1 MNKDLRKALELIVSE
16 LSNGELVL
24 TDVVE
29 EVKDEV
35 AEKRASKKD
44 KKVEPKEEEFK
55 ENDTVETAEYSMEEL
70 KAMTQAELKALA
82 KELGVSVRGSK
93 SAILG
98 RILEKL
104 DVSEVEEEEA
114 PVEEVEEP
122 VTEVEELPTEE
133 VEPIDAIQ
141 DALEDLELEDL
152 ADLCEQAELST
163 KGKKQALIARLM
175 TAHNAGEIDL
185 TDFFEE
191 EDITEEVEEEI
202 EEDAVDEMK
211 IEEIL
216 EAQDLKTVK
225 AIAKKLKIK
234 VALKDKKPAIIEKIG
249 QCNAEDV
256 IEVLNDMGLIE
267 PADDEEEASEGVEM
281 PKFEGS
287 KKRIKACEACWKE
300 TMSDLENGDIDE
312 DDVRE
317 FFEDRFSGNKSELK
331 KIAKRDWEDLAIEF
345 AEIMANMFDDD
356 GDDVEM
362 QEPYMVDETPYC
374 CGVPMKKVD
383 DTHFLCEIDGEEV
396 ELEDE
401 E

>member
-24 TDVVE
+24 TDVVKE
-29 EVKDEV
+29 AKDEV
-35 AEKRASKKD
+35 AEKRASKKG
-44 KKVEPKEEEFK
+44 KKEEPKEEVK
-55 ENDTVETAEYSMEEL
+55 EDDTVESEYSMEEL
-70 KAMTQAELKALA
+70 KAMTQVELKALA

-98 RILEKL
+98 RILEKV
-104 DVSEVEEEEA
+104 DVAEVEEEE
-114 PVEEVEEP
+114 PVTEEADEEVEND
-122 VTEVEELPTEE
+122 
-133 VEPIDAIQ
+133 DAVQ
-141 DALEDLELEDL
+141 EALEELELEDL

-191 EDITEEVEEEI
+191 EDITDEVDEEI

-216 EAQDLKTVK
+216 EAQDLKTIK

-234 VALKDKKPAIIEKIG
+234 VALKDKKPALIEKIG
-249 QCNAEDV
+249 QYNAEDV
-256 IEVLNDMGLIE
+256 VEVLNEMGIIE
-267 PADDEEEASEGVEM
+267 PTDDEEEASEGVEM
-281 PKFEGS
+281 PKFKGS

-300 TMSDLENGDIDE
+300 TMSDLEKGDIDE
-312 DDVRE
+312 DDIRE

-331 KIAKRDWEDLAIEF
+331 KIAKKDWEDLAIEF
-345 AEIMANMFDDD
+345 AEIIANMFDDD

>member
-24 TDVVE
+24 TDAVE

-44 KKVEPKEEEFK
+44 KKVEPKEEVK
-55 ENDTVETAEYSMEEL
+55 EDDTVKTAEYSMEEL

-104 DVSEVEEEEA
+104 DVSEVEEEET
-114 PVEEVEEP
+114 PVEEVEES
-122 VTEVEELPTEE
+122 VTEVEELSTEE

-249 QCNAEDV
+249 QYNVEDV

-267 PADDEEEASEGVEM
+267 PTDDEEEASEGVEM

-362 QEPYMVDETPYC
+362 QEPYMVGETPYC

>member
-1 MNKDLRKALELIVSE
+1 MNKDVRKALELIVSE

-24 TDVVE
+24 TDVVKE
-29 EVKDEV
+29 AKDEV
-35 AEKRASKKD
+35 AEKRASKKG
-44 KKVEPKEEEFK
+44 KKEEPKEEVK
-55 ENDTVETAEYSMEEL
+55 EDDTVESEYSMEEL

-104 DVSEVEEEEA
+104 DVAEVEEEE
-114 PVEEVEEP
+114 EP
-122 VTEVEELPTEE
+122 VTEEADEE
-133 VEPIDAIQ
+133 VVNDDAVQ
-141 DALEDLELEDL
+141 EALEELELEDL

-191 EDITEEVEEEI
+191 EDITDEVDEEI

-216 EAQDLKTVK
+216 EAQDLKTIK

-234 VALKDKKPAIIEKIG
+234 VALKDKKPALIEKIG
-249 QCNAEDV
+249 QYNAEDV
-256 IEVLNDMGLIE
+256 VEVLNDMGLVE
-267 PADDEEEASEGVEM
+267 PTDDEEEASEGVEM

-300 TMSDLENGDIDE
+300 IMSDLEKGDIEE
-312 DDVRE
+312 DDIRE

-331 KIAKRDWEDLAIEF
+331 KIAKKDWEDLAIEYT
-345 AEIMANMFDDD
+345 EIMANMFDDD

>member
-24 TDVVE
+24 TDVVKE
-29 EVKDEV
+29 AKDEV
-35 AEKRASKKD
+35 AEKRASKKG
-44 KKVEPKEEEFK
+44 KKLEPKEEVK
-55 ENDTVETAEYSMEEL
+55 EDDTVESEYSMEEL
-70 KAMTQAELKALA
+70 KAMTQVELKALA

-104 DVSEVEEEEA
+104 DVAEVEEEE
-114 PVEEVEEP
+114 PVTEAEEP
-122 VTEVEELPTEE
+122 VTEE
-133 VEPIDAIQ
+133 VENDDAVQ
-141 DALEDLELEDL
+141 EALEELELEDL

-191 EDITEEVEEEI
+191 EDITDEVDEEI
-202 EEDAVDEMK
+202 EEDAVDEMQ

-216 EAQDLKTVK
+216 EAQDLKTIK
-225 AIAKKLKIK
+225 AVAKKLKIK

-249 QCNAEDV
+249 QYDAEDV
-256 IEVLNDMGLIE
+256 VEVLNDMGLIE
-267 PADDEEEASEGVEM
+267 PTDDEEEASEGVEM

-300 TMSDLENGDIDE
+300 IMSDLEKGDIEE
-312 DDVRE
+312 DDIRE

-331 KIAKRDWEDLAIEF
+331 KIAKKDWEDLAIEY

>member
-24 TDVVE
+24 TDVVKE
-29 EVKDEV
+29 AKDEV
-35 AEKRASKKD
+35 AEKRASKKG
-44 KKVEPKEEEFK
+44 KKEEPKEEVK
-55 ENDTVETAEYSMEEL
+55 EDDTVESEYSMEEL
-70 KAMTQAELKALA
+70 KAMTQVELKALA

-104 DVSEVEEEEA
+104 DVAEVEEEE
-114 PVEEVEEP
+114 P
-122 VTEVEELPTEE
+122 VTEEADEEGEND
-133 VEPIDAIQ
+133 DAVQ
-141 DALEDLELEDL
+141 EALEELELEDL

-191 EDITEEVEEEI
+191 EDITDEVDEEI
-202 EEDAVDEMK
+202 EEDAVDEIK
-211 IEEIL
+211 LEEIL
-216 EAQDLKTVK
+216 EAQDLKTIK
-225 AIAKKLKIK
+225 AVAKKLKIK
-234 VALKDKKPAIIEKIG
+234 VALKDKKPALIEKIG
-249 QCNAEDV
+249 NCVAEDV
-256 IEVLNDMGLIE
+256 MEVLNEMGIIE
-267 PADDEEEASEGVEM
+267 PTDDEEEASEGVEM

-300 TMSDLENGDIDE
+300 IMSDLEKGDIEE
-312 DDVRE
+312 DDIRE

-331 KIAKRDWEDLAIEF
+331 KIAKKDWEDLAIEY

>member
-24 TDVVE
+24 TDVVKE
-29 EVKDEV
+29 AKDEV
-35 AEKRASKKD
+35 AEKRASKKG
-44 KKVEPKEEEFK
+44 KKEEPKEEVK
-55 ENDTVETAEYSMEEL
+55 EDDTVESEYSMEEL

-104 DVSEVEEEEA
+104 DVAEVEEEE
-114 PVEEVEEP
+114 PVAEAEE
-122 VTEVEELPTEE
+122 PTEE
-133 VEPIDAIQ
+133 VENDDAIQ
-141 DALEDLELEDL
+141 EALEELELEDL

-191 EDITEEVEEEI
+191 EDITDEVDEEI
-202 EEDAVDEMK
+202 EEEEVDE
-211 IEEIL
+211 IQLEEIL

-249 QCNAEDV
+249 QYSADDV
-256 IEVLNDMGLIE
+256 MEVLIEMGLVE
-267 PADDEEEASEGVEM
+267 PTDDEEEASEGVEM
-281 PKFEGS
+281 PKFKGS

-300 TMSDLENGDIDE
+300 TMSDLEKGDIDE
-312 DDVRE
+312 DDIRE

-345 AEIMANMFDDD
+345 AEIIANMFDDD

-362 QEPYMVDETPYC
+362 QEPYMVGETPYC

>member
-24 TDVVE
+24 TDVVKE
-29 EVKDEV
+29 AKDEV

-44 KKVEPKEEEFK
+44 KKVEPKEEVK
-55 ENDTVETAEYSMEEL
+55 GDDTVESEYSMEEL
-70 KAMTQAELKALA
+70 KAMTQVELKALA

-104 DVSEVEEEEA
+104 DVAEVEEEE
-114 PVEEVEEP
+114 PVTEAEEP
-122 VTEVEELPTEE
+122 VTEE
-133 VEPIDAIQ
+133 VENDDAVQ
-141 DALEDLELEDL
+141 EALEELELEDL

-191 EDITEEVEEEI
+191 EDITDEVDEEI
-202 EEDAVDEMK
+202 EEDAVDEMQ

-216 EAQDLKTVK
+216 EAQDLKTIK
-225 AIAKKLKIK
+225 AVAKKLKIK

-249 QCNAEDV
+249 QYNAEDV

-300 TMSDLENGDIDE
+300 TMADLENGDIDE
-312 DDVRE
+312 DDIRE

-331 KIAKRDWEDLAIEF
+331 KIAKKDWEDLAIEF
-345 AEIMANMFDDD
+345 AEIIANMFDDD

>member
-24 TDVVE
+24 TDVVKE
-29 EVKDEV
+29 AKDEV
-35 AEKRASKKD
+35 AEKRASKKG
-44 KKVEPKEEEFK
+44 KKEEPKEEVK
-55 ENDTVETAEYSMEEL
+55 EDDTVESEYSMEEL

-104 DVSEVEEEEA
+104 DVAEVEEEE
-114 PVEEVEEP
+114 PVTEEAEEEVEND
-122 VTEVEELPTEE
+122 
-133 VEPIDAIQ
+133 DAVQ
-141 DALEDLELEDL
+141 EALEELELEDL

-191 EDITEEVEEEI
+191 EDITDEVDEEI
-202 EEDAVDEMK
+202 EEDAVDE
-211 IEEIL
+211 IQLEEIL
-216 EAQDLKTVK
+216 EAQDLKTIK

-249 QCNAEDV
+249 QYSADDV
-256 IEVLNDMGLIE
+256 MEVLNEMGLVE
-267 PADDEEEASEGVEM
+267 PTDDEEEASEGVEM
-281 PKFEGS
+281 PKFKGS

-300 TMSDLENGDIDE
+300 IMSDLEKGDIEE
-312 DDVRE
+312 DDIRE

-331 KIAKRDWEDLAIEF
+331 KIAKKDWEDLAIEY

>member
-44 KKVEPKEEEFK
+44 KKVEPKEEVK
-55 ENDTVETAEYSMEEL
+55 EDDTVETAEYSMEEL

-104 DVSEVEEEEA
+104 DVAEVEEEA
-114 PVEEVEEP
+114 PVEEVEET
-122 VTEVEELPTEE
+122 VTEVEEEELATEE

-191 EDITEEVEEEI
+191 EDITEEVDEEI

-267 PADDEEEASEGVEM
+267 PTDDEEEASEGVEM

-300 TMSDLENGDIDE
+300 AMSDLEKGEIDE
-312 DDVRE
+312 DDIRE

-362 QEPYMVDETPYC
+362 QEPYMVGETPYC

>member
-24 TDVVE
+24 TDVVKE
-29 EVKDEV
+29 AKDEV
-35 AEKRASKKD
+35 AEKRASKKG
-44 KKVEPKEEEFK
+44 KKVEPKEEVK
-55 ENDTVETAEYSMEEL
+55 EDDTVESEYSMEEL

-104 DVSEVEEEEA
+104 DVAEVEEEE
-114 PVEEVEEP
+114 PVTEEADEEVEND
-122 VTEVEELPTEE
+122 
-133 VEPIDAIQ
+133 DAVQ
-141 DALEDLELEDL
+141 EALEELELEDL

-191 EDITEEVEEEI
+191 EDITDEVDEEI
-202 EEDAVDEMK
+202 EEDAVDEIK
-211 IEEIL
+211 LEEIL

-249 QCNAEDV
+249 QYNAEDV
-256 IEVLNDMGLIE
+256 LEVLNDMGLIE
-267 PADDEEEASEGVEM
+267 PSDDEEEASEGVEM

-300 TMSDLENGDIDE
+300 IMSDLEKGDIEE
-312 DDVRE
+312 DDIRE

-331 KIAKRDWEDLAIEF
+331 KIAKKDWEDLAIEY

-383 DTHFLCEIDGEEV
+383 DTHFLCEVDGEEV

>member
-35 AEKRASKKD
+35 AEKRASKTD
-44 KKVEPKEEEFK
+44 KKVESKEEFK
-55 ENDTVETAEYSMEEL
+55 EEDTVETAEYSMEEL

-104 DVSEVEEEEA
+104 DVTEIEEEET
-114 PVEEVEEP
+114 PVEEVKE
-122 VTEVEELPTEE
+122 EELATEE
-133 VEPIDAIQ
+133 VEPIDSIQ
-141 DALEDLELEDL
+141 EALEELELEDL

-202 EEDAVDEMK
+202 EEDTVDEMK

-249 QCNAEDV
+249 QYSAEDV

-267 PADDEEEASEGVEM
+267 PTDDEEEASEGVEM

-312 DDVRE
+312 GDIRE

-331 KIAKRDWEDLAIEF
+331 KIAKKDWEDLAIEF

>member
-24 TDVVE
+24 TDVVKE
-29 EVKDEV
+29 AKDEV
-35 AEKRASKKD
+35 AEKRASKKG
-44 KKVEPKEEEFK
+44 KKVEPKEEVK
-55 ENDTVETAEYSMEEL
+55 EDDTVESEYSMEEL
-70 KAMTQAELKALA
+70 KAMTQVELKALA

-104 DVSEVEEEEA
+104 DVAEVEEEE
-114 PVEEVEEP
+114 PV
-122 VTEVEELPTEE
+122 TEE
-133 VEPIDAIQ
+133 VENDDAVQ
-141 DALEDLELEDL
+141 EALEELELEDL

-191 EDITEEVEEEI
+191 EDITDEVDEEI
-202 EEDAVDEMK
+202 EEDAVDEMQ

-216 EAQDLKTVK
+216 EAQDLKTIK
-225 AIAKKLKIK
+225 AVAKKLKIK

-249 QCNAEDV
+249 QYNAEDV
-256 IEVLNDMGLIE
+256 LEVLNDMGLIE

-300 TMSDLENGDIDE
+300 TMSDLETGDIDE
-312 DDVRE
+312 DDIRE

-331 KIAKRDWEDLAIEF
+331 KIAKKDWEDLAIEF
-345 AEIMANMFDDD
+345 AEIIANMFDDD

-362 QEPYMVDETPYC
+362 QEPYMVGETPYC

>member
-1 MNKDLRKALELIVSE
+1 MNKDVRKALELIVSE

-24 TDVVE
+24 TDVVKE
-29 EVKDEV
+29 AKDEV
-35 AEKRASKKD
+35 AEKRASKKG
-44 KKVEPKEEEFK
+44 KKVEPKEEVK
-55 ENDTVETAEYSMEEL
+55 EDDAVETAEYSMEEL
-70 KAMTQAELKALA
+70 KAMTQVELKALA

-104 DVSEVEEEEA
+104 DVAEVEEEE
-114 PVEEVEEP
+114 P
-122 VTEVEELPTEE
+122 VTEAEAEEPATEE
-133 VEPIDAIQ
+133 VENDDDPIQ
-141 DALEDLELEDL
+141 EALEELELEDL
-152 ADLCEQAELST
+152 ADLCEQSELST

-191 EDITEEVEEEI
+191 EDITDEVDEEI
-202 EEDAVDEMK
+202 EEDAVDEIK
-211 IEEIL
+211 LEEIL
-216 EAQDLKTVK
+216 EAQDLKTIK

-249 QCNAEDV
+249 QYNAEDV
-256 IEVLNDMGLIE
+256 LEVLNEMGIIE
-267 PADDEEEASEGVEM
+267 PTDDEEEASEGVEM

-300 TMSDLENGDIDE
+300 IMSDLEKGDIEE
-312 DDVRE
+312 DDIRE

-331 KIAKRDWEDLAIEF
+331 KIAKKDWEDLAIEY

-383 DTHFLCEIDGEEV
+383 DTHFLCEVDGEEV

>member
-24 TDVVE
+24 TDVVKE
-29 EVKDEV
+29 AKDEV

-44 KKVEPKEEEFK
+44 KKVEPKEEVK
-55 ENDTVETAEYSMEEL
+55 EDDTVESEYSMEEL
-70 KAMTQAELKALA
+70 KAMTQVELKALA

-104 DVSEVEEEEA
+104 DVAEVEEEE
-114 PVEEVEEP
+114 PVAEAEEP
-122 VTEVEELPTEE
+122 VTEE
-133 VEPIDAIQ
+133 VENDDAVQ
-141 DALEDLELEDL
+141 EALEELELEDL

-191 EDITEEVEEEI
+191 EDITDEVDEEI
-202 EEDAVDEMK
+202 EEDAVDEMQ

-216 EAQDLKTVK
+216 EAQDLKTIK
-225 AIAKKLKIK
+225 AVAKKLKIK

-249 QCNAEDV
+249 QYDAEDV
-256 IEVLNDMGLIE
+256 VEVLNDMGLIE
-267 PADDEEEASEGVEM
+267 PADDEEASEGVEM

-300 TMSDLENGDIDE
+300 IMSDLEKGDIEE
-312 DDVRE
+312 DDIRE

-331 KIAKRDWEDLAIEF
+331 KIAKKDWEDLAIEY

>member
-1 MNKDLRKALELIVSE
+1 MNKDVRKALELIVSE

-24 TDVVE
+24 TDVVKE
-29 EVKDEV
+29 AKDEV

-44 KKVEPKEEEFK
+44 KKVEPKEEVK
-55 ENDTVETAEYSMEEL
+55 EDDTVETAEYSMEEL

-98 RILEKL
+98 RILEKI
-104 DVSEVEEEEA
+104 DVAEVEEEEPITEA
-114 PVEEVEEP
+114 EAEEP
-122 VTEVEELPTEE
+122 ATEE
-133 VEPIDAIQ
+133 VENDDDPIQ
-141 DALEDLELEDL
+141 EALEELELEDL
-152 ADLCEQAELST
+152 ADLCEQSELST

-191 EDITEEVEEEI
+191 EDITDEVDEEI
-202 EEDAVDEMK
+202 EEDAVDEMQ

-234 VALKDKKPAIIEKIG
+234 VVLKDKKPAIIEKIG
-249 QCNAEDV
+249 QYNVEDV

-267 PADDEEEASEGVEM
+267 SADDEEEESEGVEM

-300 TMSDLENGDIDE
+300 TMADLENGDIDE
-312 DDVRE
+312 DDIRE

-331 KIAKRDWEDLAIEF
+331 KIAKKDWEDLAIEF
-345 AEIMANMFDDD
+345 AEIIANMFDDD

-362 QEPYMVDETPYC
+362 QEPYMVGETPYC

-401 E
+401 DEE

>member
-1 MNKDLRKALELIVSE
+1 MNKDVRKALELIVSE

-24 TDVVE
+24 TDVVKE
-29 EVKDEV
+29 AKDEV
-35 AEKRASKKD
+35 AEKRASKKG
-44 KKVEPKEEEFK
+44 KKEEPKEEVK
-55 ENDTVETAEYSMEEL
+55 EDDTVESEYSMEEL

-104 DVSEVEEEEA
+104 DVAEVEEEE
-114 PVEEVEEP
+114 PV
-122 VTEVEELPTEE
+122 TEE
-133 VEPIDAIQ
+133 VENDDAVQ
-141 DALEDLELEDL
+141 EALEELELEDL

-191 EDITEEVEEEI
+191 EDITDEVDEEI

-216 EAQDLKTVK
+216 EAQDLKTIK

-234 VALKDKKPAIIEKIG
+234 VALKDKKPALIEKIG
-249 QCNAEDV
+249 QYNAEDV
-256 IEVLNDMGLIE
+256 VEVLNDMGLVE
-267 PADDEEEASEGVEM
+267 PTDDEEEASEGVEM

-300 TMSDLENGDIDE
+300 IMSDLEKGDIEE
-312 DDVRE
+312 DDIRE

-331 KIAKRDWEDLAIEF
+331 KIAKKDWEDLAIEY

>member
-24 TDVVE
+24 TDVVKE
-29 EVKDEV
+29 AKDEV

-44 KKVEPKEEEFK
+44 KKVEPKEEVK
-55 ENDTVETAEYSMEEL
+55 GDDTVESEYSMEEL
-70 KAMTQAELKALA
+70 KAMTQVELKALA

-104 DVSEVEEEEA
+104 DVAEVEEEE
-114 PVEEVEEP
+114 PVAEAEEP
-122 VTEVEELPTEE
+122 VTEE
-133 VEPIDAIQ
+133 VENDDAVQ
-141 DALEDLELEDL
+141 EALEELELEDL

-191 EDITEEVEEEI
+191 EDITDEVDEEI
-202 EEDAVDEMK
+202 EEDAVDEMQ

-216 EAQDLKTVK
+216 EAQDLKTIK
-225 AIAKKLKIK
+225 AVAKKLKIK

-249 QCNAEDV
+249 QYNAEDV
-256 IEVLNDMGLIE
+256 LEVLNDMGLIE

-300 TMSDLENGDIDE
+300 TMSDLETGDIDE
-312 DDVRE
+312 DDIRE

-331 KIAKRDWEDLAIEF
+331 KIAKKDWEDLAIEF
-345 AEIMANMFDDD
+345 AEIIANMFDDD

-362 QEPYMVDETPYC
+362 QEPYMVGETPYC

>member
-24 TDVVE
+24 TDVVKE
-29 EVKDEV
+29 AKDEV
-35 AEKRASKKD
+35 AEKRASKKG
-44 KKVEPKEEEFK
+44 KKEEPKEEVK
-55 ENDTVETAEYSMEEL
+55 EDDTVESEYSMEEL

-104 DVSEVEEEEA
+104 DVAEVEEEE
-114 PVEEVEEP
+114 PVTEEADEEVEND
-122 VTEVEELPTEE
+122 
-133 VEPIDAIQ
+133 DAVQ
-141 DALEDLELEDL
+141 EALEELELEDL

-191 EDITEEVEEEI
+191 EDITDEVDEEI

-216 EAQDLKTVK
+216 EAQDLKTIK

-234 VALKDKKPAIIEKIG
+234 VALKDKKPALIEKIG
-249 QCNAEDV
+249 QYNAEDV
-256 IEVLNDMGLIE
+256 VEVLNDMGLVE
-267 PADDEEEASEGVEM
+267 PTDDEEEASEGVEM

-300 TMSDLENGDIDE
+300 IMSDLEKGDIEE
-312 DDVRE
+312 DDIRE

-331 KIAKRDWEDLAIEF
+331 KIAKKDWEDLAIEY

>member
-24 TDVVE
+24 TDVVKE
-29 EVKDEV
+29 AKDEV
-35 AEKRASKKD
+35 AEKRASKKG
-44 KKVEPKEEEFK
+44 KKEEPKEEVK
-55 ENDTVETAEYSMEEL
+55 EDDTVESEYSMEEL

-104 DVSEVEEEEA
+104 DVAEVEEEE
-114 PVEEVEEP
+114 EP
-122 VTEVEELPTEE
+122 VTEEADEE
-133 VEPIDAIQ
+133 VVNDDAVQ
-141 DALEDLELEDL
+141 EALEELELEDL

-191 EDITEEVEEEI
+191 EDITDEVDEEI

-216 EAQDLKTVK
+216 EAQDLKTIK

-234 VALKDKKPAIIEKIG
+234 VALKDKKPALIEKIG
-249 QCNAEDV
+249 QYNAEDV
-256 IEVLNDMGLIE
+256 VEVLNDMGLVE
-267 PADDEEEASEGVEM
+267 PTDDEEEASEGVEM

-300 TMSDLENGDIDE
+300 IMSDLEKGDIEE
-312 DDVRE
+312 DDIRE

-331 KIAKRDWEDLAIEF
+331 KIAKKDWEDLAIEY

>member
-24 TDVVE
+24 TDVVKE
-29 EVKDEV
+29 AKDEV
-35 AEKRASKKD
+35 AEKRASKKG
-44 KKVEPKEEEFK
+44 KKEEPKEEVK
-55 ENDTVETAEYSMEEL
+55 EDDTVESEYSMEEL
-70 KAMTQAELKALA
+70 KAMTQVELKALA

-104 DVSEVEEEEA
+104 DVAEVEEEE
-114 PVEEVEEP
+114 EP
-122 VTEVEELPTEE
+122 VTEEADEE
-133 VEPIDAIQ
+133 VENDDAVQ
-141 DALEDLELEDL
+141 EALEELELEDL

-191 EDITEEVEEEI
+191 EDITDEVDEEI
-202 EEDAVDEMK
+202 EEDAVDEIK
-211 IEEIL
+211 LEEIL
-216 EAQDLKTVK
+216 EAQDLKTIK

-249 QCNAEDV
+249 NCVAEDV
-256 IEVLNDMGLIE
+256 MEVLNEMGIIE
-267 PADDEEEASEGVEM
+267 PTDDEEEASEGVEM

-300 TMSDLENGDIDE
+300 IMSDLEKGDIEE
-312 DDVRE
+312 DDIRE

-331 KIAKRDWEDLAIEF
+331 KIAKKDWEDLAIEY

>member
-24 TDVVE
+24 TDVVKE
-29 EVKDEV
+29 AKDEV
-35 AEKRASKKD
+35 AEKRASKKG
-44 KKVEPKEEEFK
+44 KKVEPKEEVK
-55 ENDTVETAEYSMEEL
+55 EDDTVESEYSMEEL
-70 KAMTQAELKALA
+70 KAMTQVELKALA

-104 DVSEVEEEEA
+104 DVAEVEEEE
-114 PVEEVEEP
+114 PVAEAEEP
-122 VTEVEELPTEE
+122 VTEE
-133 VEPIDAIQ
+133 VENDDAVQ
-141 DALEDLELEDL
+141 EALEELELEDL

-191 EDITEEVEEEI
+191 EDITDEVDKEI
-202 EEDAVDEMK
+202 EEDAVDEMQ

-216 EAQDLKTVK
+216 EAQDLKTIK

-249 QCNAEDV
+249 QYNAEDV

-300 TMSDLENGDIDE
+300 IMSDLEKGDIEE
-312 DDVRE
+312 DDIRE

-331 KIAKRDWEDLAIEF
+331 KIAKKDWEDLAIEY

>member
-1 MNKDLRKALELIVSE
+1 MENDDDPIQEALEE
-16 LSNGELVL
+16 
-24 TDVVE
+24 
-29 EVKDEV
+29 
-35 AEKRASKKD
+35 
-44 KKVEPKEEEFK
+44 
-55 ENDTVETAEYSMEEL
+55 
-70 KAMTQAELKALA
+70 
-82 KELGVSVRGSK
+82 
-93 SAILG
+93 
-98 RILEKL
+98 
-104 DVSEVEEEEA
+104 
-114 PVEEVEEP
+114 
-122 VTEVEELPTEE
+122 
-133 VEPIDAIQ
+133 
-141 DALEDLELEDL
+141 LELEDL
-152 ADLCEQAELST
+152 ADLCEQSELST

-191 EDITEEVEEEI
+191 EDITDEVDEEI
-202 EEDAVDEMK
+202 EEDAVDEIK
-211 IEEIL
+211 LEEIL
-216 EAQDLKTVK
+216 EAQDLKTIK

-249 QCNAEDV
+249 QYNAEDV
-256 IEVLNDMGLIE
+256 LEVLNDMGLIE
-267 PADDEEEASEGVEM
+267 PTDDEEEASEGVEM

-300 TMSDLENGDIDE
+300 TMSDLETGDIDE
-312 DDVRE
+312 DDIRE

-331 KIAKRDWEDLAIEF
+331 KIAKKDWEDLAIEY

>member
-24 TDVVE
+24 TDVVKE
-29 EVKDEV
+29 AKDEV

-44 KKVEPKEEEFK
+44 KKVEPKEEVK
-55 ENDTVETAEYSMEEL
+55 EEDTVESEYSMEEL
-70 KAMTQAELKALA
+70 KAMTQVELKALA

-104 DVSEVEEEEA
+104 DVAEVEEEE
-114 PVEEVEEP
+114 PVAEAEEP
-122 VTEVEELPTEE
+122 VTEE
-133 VEPIDAIQ
+133 VENDDAVQ
-141 DALEDLELEDL
+141 EALEELELEDL

-191 EDITEEVEEEI
+191 EDITDEVDEEI
-202 EEDAVDEMK
+202 EEDAVDEMQ

-249 QCNAEDV
+249 QYNAEDV

-300 TMSDLENGDIDE
+300 TMADLENGDIDE
-312 DDVRE
+312 DDIRE

-331 KIAKRDWEDLAIEF
+331 KIAKKDWGDLAIEF
-345 AEIMANMFDDD
+345 AEIIANMFDDD

>member
-1 MNKDLRKALELIVSE
+1 MNKDVRKALELIVSE

-24 TDVVE
+24 TDVVKE
-29 EVKDEV
+29 ARDEV

-44 KKVEPKEEEFK
+44 KKVEPKEEVK
-55 ENDTVETAEYSMEEL
+55 EDDAVETEYSMEEL
-70 KAMTQAELKALA
+70 KAMTQVELKALA

-98 RILEKL
+98 RILEKI
-104 DVSEVEEEEA
+104 DVAEVEEEE
-114 PVEEVEEP
+114 PVEEAEEP
-122 VTEVEELPTEE
+122 ATEE
-133 VEPIDAIQ
+133 VENDDDPIQ
-141 DALEDLELEDL
+141 EALEELELEDL

-191 EDITEEVEEEI
+191 EDITDEVDEEI
-202 EEDAVDEMK
+202 EEDAVDE
-211 IEEIL
+211 IQLEEIL

-249 QCNAEDV
+249 QYNAEDV
-256 IEVLNDMGLIE
+256 MEVLNEMGIIE
-267 PADDEEEASEGVEM
+267 PTDDEEEAPEGVEM

-300 TMSDLENGDIDE
+300 IMSDLEKGDIEE
-312 DDVRE
+312 DDIRE

-331 KIAKRDWEDLAIEF
+331 KIAKKDWEDLAIEY

-383 DTHFLCEIDGEEV
+383 DTHFLCEVDGEEV

>member
-1 MNKDLRKALELIVSE
+1 MNKDVRKALELIVSE

-24 TDVVE
+24 TDVVKE
-29 EVKDEV
+29 AKDEV

-44 KKVEPKEEEFK
+44 KKVEPKEEVK
-55 ENDTVETAEYSMEEL
+55 EDDTVETAEYSMEEL

-98 RILEKL
+98 RILEKI
-104 DVSEVEEEEA
+104 DVAEVEEEEPITEA
-114 PVEEVEEP
+114 ETEEP
-122 VTEVEELPTEE
+122 ATEE
-133 VEPIDAIQ
+133 VESDDDPIQ
-141 DALEDLELEDL
+141 EALEELELEGL

-191 EDITEEVEEEI
+191 EDITDEVDEEI
-202 EEDAVDEMK
+202 EEDAVDEMQ

-249 QCNAEDV
+249 QYNAEDV
-256 IEVLNDMGLIE
+256 VEVLNDMGLIE
-267 PADDEEEASEGVEM
+267 LTDDEEEASEGVEM

-300 TMSDLENGDIDE
+300 TMTDLEKGDIEE
-312 DDVRE
+312 DDIRE

-331 KIAKRDWEDLAIEF
+331 KIAKKDWEDLAIEY

>member
-29 EVKDEV
+29 ELKDEV

-44 KKVEPKEEEFK
+44 KKVEPKEEVK
-55 ENDTVETAEYSMEEL
+55 EDDTVETAEYSMEEL

-114 PVEEVEEP
+114 PVEEVEES

-202 EEDAVDEMK
+202 EEDVVDEMK

-249 QCNAEDV
+249 QYNVEDV

-267 PADDEEEASEGVEM
+267 PTDDEEEASEGVEM

-300 TMSDLENGDIDE
+300 TMSDLEKGEIDE
-312 DDVRE
+312 DDIRE

-362 QEPYMVDETPYC
+362 QEPYMVGETPYC

>member
-1 MNKDLRKALELIVSE
+1 MNKDVRKALELIVSE

-24 TDVVE
+24 TDVVKE
-29 EVKDEV
+29 AKDEV

-44 KKVEPKEEEFK
+44 KKVEPKEEVK
-55 ENDTVETAEYSMEEL
+55 EDDTVESEYSMEEL
-70 KAMTQAELKALA
+70 KAMTQVELKALA

-104 DVSEVEEEEA
+104 DVAEVEEEE
-114 PVEEVEEP
+114 PVAEAEEP
-122 VTEVEELPTEE
+122 VTEE
-133 VEPIDAIQ
+133 VENDDAVQ
-141 DALEDLELEDL
+141 EALEELELEDL

-191 EDITEEVEEEI
+191 EDITDEVDEEI
-202 EEDAVDEMK
+202 EEDAVDE
-211 IEEIL
+211 IQLEEIL
-216 EAQDLKTVK
+216 EAQDLKTIK
-225 AIAKKLKIK
+225 AVAKKLKIK

-249 QCNAEDV
+249 DCDADDV
-256 IEVLNDMGLIE
+256 LEVLNDMGLIE
-267 PADDEEEASEGVEM
+267 PTDDEEEASEGVEM

-300 TMSDLENGDIDE
+300 TMSDLETGDIDE
-312 DDVRE
+312 DDIRE

-331 KIAKRDWEDLAIEF
+331 KIAKKDWEDLAIEF
-345 AEIMANMFDDD
+345 AEIIANMFDDD

-362 QEPYMVDETPYC
+362 QEPYMVGETPYC

>member
-24 TDVVE
+24 TDVVKE
-29 EVKDEV
+29 AKDEV
-35 AEKRASKKD
+35 AEKRASKKG
-44 KKVEPKEEEFK
+44 KKVEPKEEVK
-55 ENDTVETAEYSMEEL
+55 EDDTVESEYSMEEL
-70 KAMTQAELKALA
+70 KAMTQVELKALA

-104 DVSEVEEEEA
+104 DVAEVEEEE
-114 PVEEVEEP
+114 PVAEAEEP
-122 VTEVEELPTEE
+122 VTEE
-133 VEPIDAIQ
+133 VENDDAVQ
-141 DALEDLELEDL
+141 EALEELELEDL

-191 EDITEEVEEEI
+191 EDITDEVDEEI
-202 EEDAVDEMK
+202 EEDAVDEMQ

-216 EAQDLKTVK
+216 EAQDLKTIK
-225 AIAKKLKIK
+225 AVAKKLKIK

-249 QCNAEDV
+249 QYNAEDV

-300 TMSDLENGDIDE
+300 IMSDLEKGDIEE
-312 DDVRE
+312 DDIRE

-331 KIAKRDWEDLAIEF
+331 KIAKKDWEDLAIEY

>member
-1 MNKDLRKALELIVSE
+1 MNKDVRKALELIVSE

-24 TDVVE
+24 TDVVKE
-29 EVKDEV
+29 AKDEV

-44 KKVEPKEEEFK
+44 KKVEPKEEVK
-55 ENDTVETAEYSMEEL
+55 EDDTVETAEYSMEEL

-98 RILEKL
+98 RILEKI
-104 DVSEVEEEEA
+104 DVAEVEEND
-114 PVEEVEEP
+114 
-122 VTEVEELPTEE
+122 
-133 VEPIDAIQ
+133 DAVQ
-141 DALEDLELEDL
+141 EALEELELEDL

-191 EDITEEVEEEI
+191 EDITDEVDEEI
-202 EEDAVDEMK
+202 EEDAVDEMQ

-249 QCNAEDV
+249 QYNAEDV
-256 IEVLNDMGLIE
+256 VEVLNDMGLIE

-300 TMSDLENGDIDE
+300 TMSDLEKGDIEE
-312 DDVRE
+312 DDIRE

-331 KIAKRDWEDLAIEF
+331 KIAKKDWEDLAIEY

>member
-24 TDVVE
+24 TDVVKE
-29 EVKDEV
+29 AKDEV
-35 AEKRASKKD
+35 AEKRASKKG
-44 KKVEPKEEEFK
+44 KKVEPKEEGK
-55 ENDTVETAEYSMEEL
+55 EDDTVESEYSMEEL
-70 KAMTQAELKALA
+70 KAMTQVELKALA

-104 DVSEVEEEEA
+104 DVAEVEEEE
-114 PVEEVEEP
+114 PVTEAEEP
-122 VTEVEELPTEE
+122 VTEE
-133 VEPIDAIQ
+133 VENDDAVQ
-141 DALEDLELEDL
+141 EALEELELEDL

-191 EDITEEVEEEI
+191 EDITDEVDEEI
-202 EEDAVDEMK
+202 EEDAVDEMQ

-216 EAQDLKTVK
+216 EAQDLKTIK
-225 AIAKKLKIK
+225 AVAKKLKIK

-249 QCNAEDV
+249 QYDAEDV
-256 IEVLNDMGLIE
+256 LEVLNDMGLIE
-267 PADDEEEASEGVEM
+267 PTDDEEEASEGVEM

-300 TMSDLENGDIDE
+300 TMSDLETGDIDE
-312 DDVRE
+312 DDIRE

-331 KIAKRDWEDLAIEF
+331 KIAKKDWEDLAIEF
-345 AEIMANMFDDD
+345 AEIIANMFDDD

-362 QEPYMVDETPYC
+362 QEPYMVGETPYC

>member
-24 TDVVE
+24 TDVVKE
-29 EVKDEV
+29 AKDEV

-44 KKVEPKEEEFK
+44 KKVEPKEEVK
-55 ENDTVETAEYSMEEL
+55 EDDTVESEYSMEEL
-70 KAMTQAELKALA
+70 KAMTQVELKALA

-104 DVSEVEEEEA
+104 DVAEVEEEE
-114 PVEEVEEP
+114 PVAEAEEP
-122 VTEVEELPTEE
+122 VTEE
-133 VEPIDAIQ
+133 VENDDTVQ
-141 DALEDLELEDL
+141 EALEELELEDL

-191 EDITEEVEEEI
+191 EDITDEVDEEI
-202 EEDAVDEMK
+202 EEDAVDEMQ

-216 EAQDLKTVK
+216 EAQDLKTIK
-225 AIAKKLKIK
+225 AVAKKLKIK

-249 QCNAEDV
+249 QYDAEDV
-256 IEVLNDMGLIE
+256 VEVLNDMGLIE

-300 TMSDLENGDIDE
+300 IMSDLEKGDIEE
-312 DDVRE
+312 DDIRE

-331 KIAKRDWEDLAIEF
+331 KIAKKDWEDLAIEY

>member
-24 TDVVE
+24 TDVVKE
-29 EVKDEV
+29 AKDEV
-35 AEKRASKKD
+35 AEKRASKKGT
-44 KKVEPKEEEFK
+44 KAEPKEEVK
-55 ENDTVETAEYSMEEL
+55 EDDTVESEYSMEEL

-98 RILEKL
+98 RILEKV
-104 DVSEVEEEEA
+104 DVAEVEEEE
-114 PVEEVEEP
+114 P
-122 VTEVEELPTEE
+122 VTEEADEE
-133 VEPIDAIQ
+133 VVNDDAVQ
-141 DALEDLELEDL
+141 EALEELELEDL

-191 EDITEEVEEEI
+191 EDITDEVDEEI
-202 EEDAVDEMK
+202 EEEAVDEIK
-211 IEEIL
+211 LEEIL
-216 EAQDLKTVK
+216 EAQDLKTIK

-234 VALKDKKPAIIEKIG
+234 VALKDKKPALIEKIG
-249 QCNAEDV
+249 NCVAEDV
-256 IEVLNDMGLIE
+256 MEVLNDMGIIE
-267 PADDEEEASEGVEM
+267 PTDDEEEASEGVEM

-300 TMSDLENGDIDE
+300 IMSDLEKGDIEE
-312 DDVRE
+312 DDIRE

-331 KIAKRDWEDLAIEF
+331 KIAKKDWEDLAIEY

>member
-1 MNKDLRKALELIVSE
+1 MNKDVRKALELIVSE

-24 TDVVE
+24 TDVVKE
-29 EVKDEV
+29 AKDEV

-44 KKVEPKEEEFK
+44 KKVEPKEEVK
-55 ENDTVETAEYSMEEL
+55 EEDTVESEYSMEEL
-70 KAMTQAELKALA
+70 KAMTQVELKALA

-104 DVSEVEEEEA
+104 DVAEVEEEE
-114 PVEEVEEP
+114 P
-122 VTEVEELPTEE
+122 VTEAEAEEPATEE
-133 VEPIDAIQ
+133 VENDDDPIQ
-141 DALEDLELEDL
+141 EALEELELEDL
-152 ADLCEQAELST
+152 ADLCEQSELST

-191 EDITEEVEEEI
+191 EDITDEVDEEI
-202 EEDAVDEMK
+202 EEDAVDEMQ

-249 QCNAEDV
+249 QYNVEDV

-300 TMSDLENGDIDE
+300 TMADLENGDIDE
-312 DDVRE
+312 DDIRE

-331 KIAKRDWEDLAIEF
+331 KIAKKDWEDLAIEF
-345 AEIMANMFDDD
+345 AEIIANMFDDD

-362 QEPYMVDETPYC
+362 QEPYMVGETPYC

-401 E
+401 DEE

>member
-1 MNKDLRKALELIVSE
+1 MNKDVRKALELIVSE

-24 TDVVE
+24 TDAVKE
-29 EVKDEV
+29 AKDEV
-35 AEKRASKKD
+35 AEKRASKKG
-44 KKVEPKEEEFK
+44 KKVEPKEEVK
-55 ENDTVETAEYSMEEL
+55 EDDTVETAEYSMEEL

-104 DVSEVEEEEA
+104 EVDEDEEEA
-114 PVEEVEEP
+114 EEP
-122 VTEVEELPTEE
+122 VTEEETAEE
-133 VEPIDAIQ
+133 ANDDPVQE
-141 DALEDLELEDL
+141 ALEELELEDL

-191 EDITEEVEEEI
+191 EDITDDVDEEI
-202 EEDAVDEMK
+202 EEDAVDE
-211 IEEIL
+211 IQLEEIL
-216 EAQDLKTVK
+216 EAQDLKTIK

-249 QCNAEDV
+249 NYNADDV
-256 IEVLNDMGLIE
+256 MEVLNEMGLVE
-267 PADDEEEASEGVEM
+267 PSDDEEEASEGVEM
-281 PKFEGS
+281 PKFKGS
-287 KKRIKACEACWKE
+287 NKRIKACEACWKE

-312 DDVRE
+312 DDIRE

-345 AEIMANMFDDD
+345 AEIIANMFDDD

-362 QEPYMVDETPYC
+362 QEPYMVGETPYC

>member
-24 TDVVE
+24 TDVVKE
-29 EVKDEV
+29 AKDEV
-35 AEKRASKKD
+35 AEKRASKKG
-44 KKVEPKEEEFK
+44 KKVEPKEEVK
-55 ENDTVETAEYSMEEL
+55 EDDTVESEYSMEEL
-70 KAMTQAELKALA
+70 KAMTQVELKALA

-104 DVSEVEEEEA
+104 DVAEVEEEE
-114 PVEEVEEP
+114 PV
-122 VTEVEELPTEE
+122 TEE
-133 VEPIDAIQ
+133 VENDDAVQ
-141 DALEDLELEDL
+141 EALEELELEDL

-191 EDITEEVEEEI
+191 EDITDEVDKEI
-202 EEDAVDEMK
+202 EEDAVDEMQ

-216 EAQDLKTVK
+216 EAQDLKTIK

-249 QCNAEDV
+249 QYNAEDV

-300 TMSDLENGDIDE
+300 IMSDLEKGDIEE
-312 DDVRE
+312 DDIRE

-331 KIAKRDWEDLAIEF
+331 KIAKKDWEDLAIEF
-345 AEIMANMFDDD
+345 AEIMANMFDND

>member
-24 TDVVE
+24 TDVVKE
-29 EVKDEV
+29 AKDEV
-35 AEKRASKKD
+35 AEKRASKKG
-44 KKVEPKEEEFK
+44 KKVEPKEEVK
-55 ENDTVETAEYSMEEL
+55 EDDTVESEYSMEEL
-70 KAMTQAELKALA
+70 KAMTQVELKALA

-104 DVSEVEEEEA
+104 DVAEVEEEE
-114 PVEEVEEP
+114 PVTEEADEEVEND
-122 VTEVEELPTEE
+122 
-133 VEPIDAIQ
+133 DAVQ
-141 DALEDLELEDL
+141 EALEELELEDL

-191 EDITEEVEEEI
+191 EDITDEVDEEI
-202 EEDAVDEMK
+202 EEDAVDEIK
-211 IEEIL
+211 LEEIL
-216 EAQDLKTVK
+216 EAQDLKTIK

-234 VALKDKKPAIIEKIG
+234 VALKDKKPALIEKIG
-249 QCNAEDV
+249 NCVAEDV
-256 IEVLNDMGLIE
+256 MEVLNEMGIIE
-267 PADDEEEASEGVEM
+267 PTDDEEEASEGVEM

-300 TMSDLENGDIDE
+300 IMSDLEKGDIEE
-312 DDVRE
+312 DDIRE

-331 KIAKRDWEDLAIEF
+331 KIAKKDWEDLAIEY

>member
-1 MNKDLRKALELIVSE
+1 MNKDVRKALELIVSE

-24 TDVVE
+24 TDVVKE
-29 EVKDEV
+29 AKDEV

-44 KKVEPKEEEFK
+44 KKVEPKEEVK
-55 ENDTVETAEYSMEEL
+55 EEDTVESEYSMEEL
-70 KAMTQAELKALA
+70 KAMTQVELKALA

-104 DVSEVEEEEA
+104 DVAEVEEEE
-114 PVEEVEEP
+114 PVTEAEAEEP
-122 VTEVEELPTEE
+122 VTEE
-133 VEPIDAIQ
+133 VENDDAVQ
-141 DALEDLELEDL
+141 EALEELELEDL

-191 EDITEEVEEEI
+191 EDITDEVDEEI
-202 EEDAVDEMK
+202 EEDAVDEIK
-211 IEEIL
+211 LEEIL
-216 EAQDLKTVK
+216 EAQDLKTIK
-225 AIAKKLKIK
+225 AVAKKLKIK
-234 VALKDKKPAIIEKIG
+234 VALKDKKPALIEKIG
-249 QCNAEDV
+249 NCVAEDV
-256 IEVLNDMGLIE
+256 MEVLNEMGIIE
-267 PADDEEEASEGVEM
+267 PTDDEEEASEGVEM

-300 TMSDLENGDIDE
+300 TMSDLETGDIEE
-312 DDVRE
+312 DDIRE

-331 KIAKRDWEDLAIEF
+331 KIAKKDWEDLAIEY

-383 DTHFLCEIDGEEV
+383 DTHFLCEVDGEEV

>member
-1 MNKDLRKALELIVSE
+1 MNKDVRKALELIVSE

-24 TDVVE
+24 TDAVKE
-29 EVKDEV
+29 AKDEV
-35 AEKRASKKD
+35 AEKRASKKG
-44 KKVEPKEEEFK
+44 KKVEPKEEVK
-55 ENDTVETAEYSMEEL
+55 EDDTVETAEYSMEEL

-104 DVSEVEEEEA
+104 EVDEDEEEA
-114 PVEEVEEP
+114 EEP
-122 VTEVEELPTEE
+122 VTEEETAEE
-133 VEPIDAIQ
+133 ANDDPVQE
-141 DALEDLELEDL
+141 ALEELELEDL

-191 EDITEEVEEEI
+191 EDITDEVDEEI
-202 EEDAVDEMK
+202 EEEEVDEMQL
-211 IEEIL
+211 EEIL

-249 QCNAEDV
+249 NYNADDV
-256 IEVLNDMGLIE
+256 MEVLNEMGLVE
-267 PADDEEEASEGVEM
+267 PTDDEEEASEGVEM
-281 PKFEGS
+281 PKFKGS

-300 TMSDLENGDIDE
+300 TMSDLEKGDIDE
-312 DDVRE
+312 DDIRE

-345 AEIMANMFDDD
+345 AEIIANMFDDD

-383 DTHFLCEIDGEEV
+383 DTHFICEIDGEEV

>member
-24 TDVVE
+24 TDVVKE
-29 EVKDEV
+29 AKDEV

-44 KKVEPKEEEFK
+44 KKVEPKEEVK
-55 ENDTVETAEYSMEEL
+55 EDDTVESEYSMEEL
-70 KAMTQAELKALA
+70 KAMTQVELKALA

-104 DVSEVEEEEA
+104 DVAEVEEEE
-114 PVEEVEEP
+114 PVAEAEEP
-122 VTEVEELPTEE
+122 VTEE
-133 VEPIDAIQ
+133 VENDDAVQ
-141 DALEDLELEDL
+141 EALEELELEDL

-191 EDITEEVEEEI
+191 EDITDEVDEEI
-202 EEDAVDEMK
+202 EEDAVDEMQ

-216 EAQDLKTVK
+216 EAQDLKTIK
-225 AIAKKLKIK
+225 AVAKKLKIK

-249 QCNAEDV
+249 QYDAEDV
-256 IEVLNDMGLIE
+256 VEVLNDMGLIE

-300 TMSDLENGDIDE
+300 IMSDLEKGDIEE
-312 DDVRE
+312 DDIRE

-331 KIAKRDWEDLAIEF
+331 KIAKKDWEDLAIEY
-345 AEIMANMFDDD
+345 AEIIANMFDDD

-362 QEPYMVDETPYC
+362 QEPYMVGETPYC

>member
-1 MNKDLRKALELIVSE
+1 MNKDVRKALELIVSE

-24 TDVVE
+24 TDVVKE
-29 EVKDEV
+29 AKDEV

-44 KKVEPKEEEFK
+44 KKVEPKEEVK
-55 ENDTVETAEYSMEEL
+55 EDDAVETAEYSMEEL

-104 DVSEVEEEEA
+104 DVAEVEEEE
-114 PVEEVEEP
+114 EP
-122 VTEVEELPTEE
+122 VTEAEEPTEE
-133 VEPIDAIQ
+133 VENDDAVQ
-141 DALEDLELEDL
+141 EALEELELEDL

-191 EDITEEVEEEI
+191 EDITDEVDEEI
-202 EEDAVDEMK
+202 EEEEVDE
-211 IEEIL
+211 IQLEEIL

-249 QCNAEDV
+249 DCDADDV
-256 IEVLNDMGLIE
+256 MEVLNEMGLVE
-267 PADDEEEASEGVEM
+267 PTDDEEEASEGVEM

-300 TMSDLENGDIDE
+300 IMSDLEKGDIEE
-312 DDVRE
+312 DDIRE

-331 KIAKRDWEDLAIEF
+331 KIAKKDWEDLAIEY

-383 DTHFLCEIDGEEV
+383 DTHFLCEVDGEEV